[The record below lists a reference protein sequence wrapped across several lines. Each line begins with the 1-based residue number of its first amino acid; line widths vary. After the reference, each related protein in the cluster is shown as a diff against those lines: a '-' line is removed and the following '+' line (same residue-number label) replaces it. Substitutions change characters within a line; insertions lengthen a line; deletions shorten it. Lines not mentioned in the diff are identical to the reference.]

1 MTNKRKEMIAKNTT
15 KQILNVMLIE
25 DRKNNLISPRTK
37 IEKKILILQCIS
49 IRFFITRSNER
60 KLKDSNVF
68 LSRNMLLKNPYHLN

>member
-37 IEKKILILQCIS
+37 IEKK
-49 IRFFITRSNER
+49 
-60 KLKDSNVF
+60 
-68 LSRNMLLKNPYHLN
+68 Y